1 VLKVIGETN
10 SDLRRALEKVPVMGS
25 EVLAGDFQTRLGSVG
40 IRSLG
45 QPVTL
50 ISKLEAT
57 V

>member
-1 VLKVIGETN
+1 MLKVIGETN